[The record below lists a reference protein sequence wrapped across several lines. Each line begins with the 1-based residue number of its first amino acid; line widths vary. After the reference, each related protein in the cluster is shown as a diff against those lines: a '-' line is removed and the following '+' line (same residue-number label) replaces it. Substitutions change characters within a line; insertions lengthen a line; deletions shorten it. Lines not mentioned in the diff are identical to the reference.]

1 MYADDTVLYSTDT
14 IKLQESLDA
23 TIKWCGQNVLTIN
36 TLKTKWMMTGVTN
49 RTWNQ
54 NVKFI
59 ANNNQLEYVK
69 TYKYSNCTL

>member
-1 MYADDTVLYSTDT
+1 
-14 IKLQESLDA
+14 
-23 TIKWCGQNVLTIN
+23 
-36 TLKTKWMMTGVTN
+36 MMIGVTN

-69 TYKYSNCTL
+69 TYKYLGVHFDPSLNYSIHRQNLMNHVLMKLKYFAKIR